1 VEKTNGAGLRRV
13 CKEREGGQML
23 KIGEEGGLRQNGGE
37 RGGGSKGAKLNIVIE
52 RSAASR
58 LHCQ

>member
-1 VEKTNGAGLRRV
+1 MNGVRLRRV
-13 CKEREGGQML
+13 WKEREGGQML
-23 KIGEEGGLRQNGGE
+23 KRDEETEWWG
-37 RGGGSKGAKLNIVIE
+37 GGGSKGAKLNIVIE

>member
-1 VEKTNGAGLRRV
+1 MNGVGLRRV

-23 KIGEEGGLRQNGGE
+23 KRGEEGGVRQNGG
-37 RGGGSKGAKLNIVIE
+37 GGGSKGAKLNIVIE

-58 LHCQ
+58 LHC